1 MPWPASNRATGFLVT
16 ASAWNEIATALA
28 LWGGNTDGGGY
39 SLSNVASVSVS
50 GAIAAGTFSGSG
62 ASLTGVPVAT
72 GLSGLASG
80 VATFLATPSS
90 ANLRAAVS
98 DETGSGALV
107 FSTSPSLVTPAIG
120 SGGFTIAGSTSG
132 LTSIVA
138 TVAAS
143 GVLTLPAAT
152 DTLVGRATTD
162 TLTNKTISGA
172 SNTLTSIG
180 NGSLTNS
187 SVTINGSGVSLG
199 GSIVV
204 TAVNPNALTIGTGLS
219 GTSYSGSTA
228 VTIANTGVL
237 SLAASGTGIS
247 VNAATGAITLTSNA
261 TSANTASAIVARDAS
276 GNFSAGTITAALS
289 GNAST
294 ATTATNLSGGS
305 VSATTGSFSG
315 RIFGFAALTS
325 GGIANATGSLGAVEV
340 QGSGGTNAAFM
351 TFHRPGAY
359 AAYFGLDS
367 DNIFKIGGWS
377 MGAAAYPI
385 LHSNNFNSY
394 APTLTGTGASGSW
407 GISVTG
413 NAATATLATKASTL
427 SQSGG
432 NGTAMTFNWAGQGG
446 QPTWLWGSND
456 GSNIYVWNPSNFSV
470 NYATSAGSA
479 VSLSTT
485 RSNWS
490 TNSTISAV
498 VGQLSWKN
506 YGNNHTIFDA
516 SNGTSPDGTAVN
528 NTNSQVAWSGTYP
541 TLMGWNGGNTY
552 GVRVD
557 SARVADNI
565 SLYTINQNVGTG
577 NNVTFNAISDA
588 AGNLR
593 DVPQNAKS
601 AAYTLVV
608 GDAGKHISTTTGGVT
623 VPASVFTAGQAIT
636 VYNNAA
642 ANQTITQGA
651 SVTMYL
657 AGTATT
663 GNRTLAQRGLATILC
678 VASNTF
684 VISGSGVS

>member
-16 ASAWNEIATALA
+16 ASAWNEIAAALA

-39 SLSNVASVSVS
+39 SLSNVASVSAS
-50 GAIAAGTFSGSG
+50 GTIAAGAFSGSG
-62 ASLTGVPVAT
+62 ASLTGVPIAT
-72 GLSGLASG
+72 GISGMGSG

-90 ANLRAAVS
+90 ANLRTAVT
-98 DETGSGALV
+98 DETGTGALV
-107 FSTSPSLVTPAIG
+107 FATSPSLVTPAIG
-120 SGGFTIAGSTSG
+120 SGGFTLAGSTSG
-132 LTSIVA
+132 STSIVA
-138 TVAAS
+138 TAAAS

-199 GSIVV
+199 GSIVI

-219 GTSYSGSTA
+219 GTSYSGSAA

-237 SLAASGTGIS
+237 TLATSGTGIS
-247 VNAATGAITLTSNA
+247 VNAATGAITFTSNA

-276 GNFSAGTITAALS
+276 GNFSAGTITASLS

-305 VSATTGSFSG
+305 VTATTGSFSG
-315 RIFGFAALTS
+315 RITASAALGS
-325 GGIANATGSLGAVEV
+325 GGIANATGSLGAIEV
-340 QGSGGTNAAFM
+340 YGGGGTNAAFM
-351 TFHRPGAY
+351 AFHRPGAY
-359 AAYFGLDS
+359 AAYFGLDA

-413 NAATATLATKASTL
+413 NAATSTLASKASTL

-446 QPTWLWGSND
+446 QPSWLWGSND
-456 GSNIYVWNPSNFSV
+456 GSNIYVWSPSNFSV
-470 NYATSAGSA
+470 NYATSSGSA
-479 VSLSTT
+479 VTLSTT
-485 RSNWS
+485 GS
-490 TNSTISAV
+490 TWLTNGTLSAV
-498 VGQLSWKN
+498 VGQLAWKN
-506 YGNNHTIFDA
+506 YGNGHTIFDA
-516 SNGTSPDGTAVN
+516 SAGTSPAGGAVN
-528 NTNSQVAWSGTYP
+528 STNAATPWTGSYP
-541 TLMGWNGGNTY
+541 TLMGWNGSSTY

-565 SLYTINQNVGTG
+565 SSYTVNQNVGTG
-577 NNVTFNAISDA
+577 NNVTFNAVSDA

-593 DVPQNAKS
+593 DIPPNAKTS
-601 AAYTLVV
+601 AYTLIA
-608 GDAGKHISTTTGGVT
+608 GDTGKHISITTGGVT
-623 VPASVFTAGQAIT
+623 VPASVFSAGQAVTI
-636 VYNNAA
+636 YNNSAS
-642 ANQTITQGA
+642 NQTITQGG

-663 GNRTLAQRGLATILC
+663 GNRTLAQRGVATVLC
-678 VASNTF
+678 VASNVF
-684 VISGSGVS
+684 VISGAGVA